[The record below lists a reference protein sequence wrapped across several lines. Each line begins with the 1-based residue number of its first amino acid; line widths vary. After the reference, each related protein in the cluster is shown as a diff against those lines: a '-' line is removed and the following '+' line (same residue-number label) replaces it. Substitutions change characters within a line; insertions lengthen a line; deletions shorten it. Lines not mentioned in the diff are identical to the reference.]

1 MTKLEELFGI
11 LPTLTFHE
19 NDLSTEVYE
28 NFKTEVD
35 ISSRQYFNNPAS
47 RRNRTLETIF
57 QNTWNGLVAEKY
69 LIQEHGFVNDNQSYR
84 DVKKNTIGT
93 EIKTA
98 VSSKSKQ
105 DSLDRLDNAKT
116 KHDYVIFF
124 RRKGKEYQI
133 ESLHQYDFD
142 KNKYVQIESYCVY

>member
-28 NFKTEVD
+28 NLKTEVD

-47 RRNRTLETIF
+47 RRDRTLETIF

-69 LIQEHGFVNDNQSYR
+69 LIQAHGFINDNQSYR
-84 DVKKNTIGT
+84 DLKKNTIGT

-98 VSSKSKQ
+98 VSLKSRQ
-105 DSLDRLDNAKT
+105 DSLDRLNKAKT

-124 RRKGKEYQI
+124 YRKGKEYKVQ
-133 ESLHQYDFD
+133 SLYQYNID
-142 KNKYVQIESYCVY
+142 KNKYVLIEEYSVL